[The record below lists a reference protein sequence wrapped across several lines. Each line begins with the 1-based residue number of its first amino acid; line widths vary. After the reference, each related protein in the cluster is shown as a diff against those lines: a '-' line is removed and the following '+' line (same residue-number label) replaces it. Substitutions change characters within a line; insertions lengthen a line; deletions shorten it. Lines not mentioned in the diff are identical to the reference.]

1 MKRKCK
7 SKIISVGCDDKCI
20 LHVRSQ
26 IRLPADYIRTL
37 LKILIVLSLD
47 DEGIWFVYIANDV
60 T

>member
-1 MKRKCK
+1 M
-7 SKIISVGCDDKCI
+7 
-20 LHVRSQ
+20 SQ

>member
-1 MKRKCK
+1 MINVFCM
-7 SKIISVGCDDKCI
+7 SWV
-20 LHVRSQ
+20 